1 MEEPFMIKIVVGLIA
16 TVIGLI
22 GIIISQFK
30 KQGEN
35 KNEIKELKQENEKK
49 TEDLNILK
57 DYAKEAVVIQKERN
71 ETDKKIIKASEEDA
85 MAIANDIIKSN
96 NDKLRNNRSKSSTK
110 DNSST
115 KTRKRR
121 TSGSGNSK

>member
-1 MEEPFMIKIVVGLIA
+1 MIKIVVGLIA
-16 TVIGLI
+16 TVVGLI

-121 TSGSGNSK
+121 TSGSGDSK

>member
-1 MEEPFMIKIVVGLIA
+1 MIKIIVGLIA

-35 KNEIKELKQENEKK
+35 KNKINELKQENEKK

-96 NDKLRNNRSKSSTK
+96 NDKLRNNRSKSSAK
-110 DNSST
+110 DNSTT

-121 TSGSGNSK
+121 SSGSGNSK

>member
-1 MEEPFMIKIVVGLIA
+1 MIKILVGLVA

-35 KNEIKELKQENEKK
+35 KNEINELKQENEKK

-71 ETDKKIIKASEEDA
+71 EIDKKISKASEEDA

-96 NDKLRNNRSKSSTK
+96 NDKLRNSQGVSAGKNNST
-110 DNSST
+110 T

-121 TSGSGNSK
+121 TTSSGNGK